1 MCTDPVKS
9 LTFFDRISSGIILSE
24 RIIPE
29 LILSKKV
36 NGFTGSLHI
45 TNLFDTKYE
54 LIQDFP
60 MPGQAWQ
67 FNLTKTL

>member
-1 MCTDPVKS
+1 MPEETLP
-9 LTFFDRISSGIILSE
+9 E

-29 LILSKKV
+29 LILSREV
-36 NGFTGSLHI
+36 NEFKGSLHI

-60 MPGQAWQ
+60 MPGRAWQ
-67 FNLTKTL
+67 FTLTKTL